1 MHHWWE
7 PLTVRRTTNGN
18 LPACHHWLPYHT
30 PPLLRG
36 PRSAP
41 YLGVCRVSGRYLPF
55 DKLANQS
62 KKMLQQ
68 WTATRDCCT
77 RDCCVNLSSLL
88 HIVTATPFR
97 TADKKLLQR
106 WTATR
111 FCTAVKKTATGL
123 TAVFLVT
130 WFDQVKG
137 LKPPKVVNGSA
148 RS

>member
-1 MHHWWE
+1 
-7 PLTVRRTTNGN
+7 
-18 LPACHHWLPYHT
+18 
-30 PPLLRG
+30 
-36 PRSAP
+36 
-41 YLGVCRVSGRYLPF
+41 
-55 DKLANQS
+55 
-62 KKMLQQ
+62 MLQQ